1 MPTGRE
7 PGPHRPRRATP
18 RAPRH
23 LPVTPPSPR
32 CARTP
37 PTRPAAPPPFQG
49 TCSTTKGSSVR
60 PEVSTYPRGRRP
72 GPLRRLATLGVV
84 SSTLLAG
91 VVTTSATLL
100 TGAVLP
106 ATSAAAADTPT
117 DLARFGT
124 ATADKVQSDSTG
136 NFPASNAI
144 DGNDTTRWA
153 SGNGTDSAAS
163 TFTAV
168 LTTDLGASA
177 TISGLTVKWEAS
189 YASTYRVEV
198 ASVDPASPS
207 SWTQVYATTTSTG
220 GTQNF
225 TVTDPVNAA
234 NPVKARYIRL
244 DMDKRGPVN
253 TTHYY
258 GYSIYTLSAFGTF
271 DTPQVGFGNQNL
283 SVAGGSTATVPL
295 TLSNA
300 AATDQTVHVR
310 TSGGSA
316 TAGVDYT
323 GVDTDVTFPAGA
335 LTASVS
341 VPTTDEGALVPTR
354 TVGLTLTAPSAGI
367 VVGNLGTSTLTITP
381 KGTPVDAGTSSL
393 LDGFESGVPTS
404 YTGWGSATAA
414 TPVLSTVSNTAVPNG
429 VADNHVL
436 QARLGTTGSY
446 YGFTFEPK
454 DGSGKNIL
462 LDWSNYDGFSF
473 YFLGKN
479 TGKTFN
485 FELHNRDASNAE
497 VAFDQN
503 VVDNSTGWRKVSVL
517 FSDLRLKSNH
527 AAPNRFNPT
536 TSTGFAVT
544 LTGFGATGDYTFDDF
559 TLFSRS
565 SLIDDFESPI
575 TLGSP
580 ANQVGY
586 FASASTPGQVT
597 AAVSTQ
603 DRGTVAGNHVL
614 GGTYQIT
621 TGATGSLVNNLTYS
635 QDWSSYRGLSFWWYA
650 SQPVQPASATTGAQI
665 PVQIKVGSGASAQ
678 TWTASFID
686 NWANGNRWKLVKLP
700 FISFAP
706 VGGTADAVLDLSAVR
721 GFSLGFPDGTAATPY
736 SIDDV
741 QVYGTPLVQT
751 DVSVSAP
758 DVTLVNAGQTAHI
771 GLTLTTA
778 SGQPTSAAVA
788 VKWATGV
795 SSATAADYTAG
806 SGTLTFPIGTT
817 SGTTLTFD
825 VKALAGA
832 AQAAALTIPITLT
845 NPAVQLPQTAPIVV
859 VNAHGLPYLDST
871 LPTAQRVS
879 DLLGRMSLAQK
890 AGQMAQAERGNIT
903 NPRTIASLGLG
914 SLLSGGGSVPA
925 GNTPAAW
932 QAMID
937 GFQTEALASPL
948 QIPLLYGA
956 DAVHGHS
963 NVKNATIFPHNIGLG
978 ATRDPALVEKL
989 AKDTASETK
998 TTGVNWAFAPCLC
1011 VSRDERWG
1019 RTYESFGEDPALVT
1033 SFAGPNIIG
1042 LQGSD
1047 PTDKSG
1053 ADEVLAS
1060 AKHWAGDG
1068 GTSYD
1073 ASKAGTG
1080 AYPIDQGI
1088 TNVTSMQQF
1097 KDLYTTPYVPA
1108 IAAGIGTIMP
1118 SYSSV
1123 SVNGSTP
1130 IKMSANKELNTDLLK
1145 TQMGF
1150 SGFLI
1155 SDWLAIDQIPG
1166 ANYKAKTVTAV
1177 NAGMDMAMAPS
1188 NYPDFI
1194 TAVISSVGDG
1204 TITIDRVN
1212 DAVSRILTQK
1222 FELGL
1227 FEHPFTDTSQRDQF
1241 GGAAH
1246 RADAADAAA
1255 KSQVLLKNTN
1265 NALPLATTGNLYVA
1279 GSNAND
1285 LGNQMGGWTISWQGG
1300 SGNTMTAGTTILQ
1313 GIQAGAPGL
1322 DVHYSKTAG
1331 DPTAGYTQGLVVVGE
1346 TPYAEGQGDVGNNGR
1361 TLNMSAADKTAV
1373 DTVCAAMKCTVLVIS
1388 GRPQLITPVLG
1399 EANAVVAGFLPGS
1412 EGEGVADVLLGT
1424 KPFTGRL
1431 PLTWPSSIAQVP
1443 INVGDAD
1450 YNPAFAFGWGLRT
1463 DDPAARLVKA
1473 ASLLPA
1479 GPTKTALSD
1488 LAASYTG
1495 TERQFVTAHAP
1506 QLVAIAAQL
1515 NGTDQTR
1522 SAAADLVVSL
1532 PRDVAQAAMVAGAA
1546 DLPAG
1551 SAAAS
1556 ADAEHTLL
1564 TGQAETAAR
1573 ALLTIA
1579 GISADVPAVPETT
1592 ATTSPATAD
1601 GAHGWFVHPV
1611 TVTLTAT
1618 GGNGA
1623 RTIEY
1628 KIDGAAG
1635 WTEYTAPVLV
1645 SAEGTHTVSYR
1656 SRTASATEE
1665 TRTLSLKIDT
1675 IAPVVG
1681 ATVSAADPAVV
1692 TLTATDAVSGVD
1704 SIRYRV
1710 NGGQWN
1716 VYTAAV
1722 SVPRTGSA
1730 QTVEF
1735 SSTDQAGNTGTTG
1748 SATVAAKA
1756 DVQTN
1761 TVITSAPTTLSTKE
1775 TGEIVARTQAAAAF
1789 SGRFRLYDGTTLLA
1803 ESPVYQ
1809 GQGGTGQNPVYEA
1822 SYTFREAGSGLATG
1836 RRQLSVRFVGATG
1849 TASSTS
1855 AVAEVSV
1862 YFTDTPP
1869 DSKFYTEISWL
1880 SESGITTG
1888 NADGTFAPGKPVSR
1902 QAMAAFLY
1910 RLVNPGATAPAC
1922 TVAPFADVP
1931 VGSDF
1936 CGEISWLKSKNI
1948 TTGFE
1953 GNTFRPGAS
1962 IERQAMAAF
1971 LYRLEHPAAP
1981 VAPACTTKPFN
1992 DVPVSNA
1999 FCGEIT
2005 WLVAKGVTTGYDG
2018 GLFKPTVSVERQAM
2032 AAFLYRLEHPTT

>member
-1 MPTGRE
+1 M
-7 PGPHRPRRATP
+7 
-18 RAPRH
+18 
-23 LPVTPPSPR
+23 
-32 CARTP
+32 
-37 PTRPAAPPPFQG
+37 
-49 TCSTTKGSSVR
+49 TKGSSVR
-60 PEVSTYPRGRRP
+60 PDVSTYRRGRRF
-72 GPLRRLATLGVV
+72 GPLRRLTTLGVV

-91 VVTTSATLL
+91 VVSTSAATLL
-100 TGAVLP
+100 TGVVLP
-106 ATSAAAADTPT
+106 VSSASAADTPT
-117 DLARFGT
+117 DLAVFGT

-168 LTTDLGASA
+168 LTADLGALA
-177 TISGLTVKWEAS
+177 TVSGVAIKWEAS

-198 ASVDPASPS
+198 ASVDPANPA
-207 SWTQVYATTTSTG
+207 SWTQVYSTTTSTG

-234 NPVKARYIRL
+234 TPVKARYIRL

-258 GYSIYTLSAFGTF
+258 GYSVYTFSAFGAF
-271 DTPQVGFGNQNL
+271 DTPQVGFGSQNVT
-283 SVAGGSTATVPL
+283 VAGGSAASVPL

-310 TSGGSA
+310 TVGGSA
-316 TAGVDYT
+316 AAGVDYAA
-323 GVDTDVTFPAGA
+323 VDQDVTFPAGSR
-335 LTASVS
+335 TATVT

-354 TVGLTLTAPSAGI
+354 TVGLALSAPSAGI
-367 VVGNLGTSTLTITP
+367 VIGNLGTSTVTIAP
-381 KGTPVDAGTSSL
+381 KGTPVSTGTSSL

-414 TPVLSTVSNTAVPNG
+414 TPVLSTVGNTAVPNG
-429 VADNHVL
+429 VNDNHVL
-436 QARLGTTGSY
+436 VATLGATGSY

-454 DGSGKNIL
+454 DSGGKNIL
-462 LDWSNYDGFSF
+462 LDWSGYDGFSF

-485 FELHNRDASNAE
+485 FELHNRDASNTE

-544 LTGFGATGDYTFDDF
+544 LTGFGATGAYTFDDF

-580 ANQVGY
+580 ANPVGY
-586 FASASTPGQVT
+586 FVSSTNPGEVT
-597 AAVSTQ
+597 AAVATQ
-603 DRGTVAGNHVL
+603 DRGSVAGNHIL
-614 GGTYQIT
+614 GGSYHIA
-621 TGATGSLVNNLTYS
+621 TGATGSLTNNLAYS

-665 PVQIKVGSGASAQ
+665 PVQIRVGSGAAAQ

-686 NWANGNRWKLVKLP
+686 NWADGNRWKLVKLP
-700 FISFAP
+700 FASFAP
-706 VGGTADAVLDLSAVR
+706 VGGAADAVLDLTGVR

-736 SIDDV
+736 SLDDV

-758 DVTLVNAGQTAHI
+758 DVTLVDAGQTAHI

-778 SGQPTSAAVA
+778 SGQPTTAAVA

-795 SSATAADYTAG
+795 SSATAADFTAG

-817 SGTTLTFD
+817 TGTTLSFD

-832 AQAAALTIPITLT
+832 AQASALSIPITLT

-859 VNAHGLPYLDST
+859 INAHGLPYLNSS
-871 LPTAQRVS
+871 LPTSQRVA
-879 DLLGRMSLAQK
+879 DLVGRMSLAQK

-937 GFQTEALASPL
+937 GFQTEALAGPL

-978 ATRDPALVEKL
+978 ATREPALIERL

-1033 SFAGPNIIG
+1033 SFAAENVIG
-1042 LQGSD
+1042 LQGTD
-1047 PTDKSG
+1047 PTDKTA

-1073 ASKAGTG
+1073 SSKAGTG

-1118 SYSSV
+1118 SYSSL

-1145 TQMGF
+1145 TEMGF

-1194 TAVISSVGDG
+1194 TAVINSVGDG
-1204 TITIDRVN
+1204 TISIDRVN

-1246 RADAADAAA
+1246 RADAAEAAA
-1255 KSQVLLKNTN
+1255 KSQVLLKNSG
-1265 NALPLATTGNLYVA
+1265 NALPLASTGNLYVA

-1313 GIQAGAPGL
+1313 GIQQGAPGL
-1322 DVHYSKTAG
+1322 DVHYSKTAT

-1346 TPYAEGQGDVGNNGR
+1346 TPYAEGQGDVGNNSR

-1388 GRPQLITPVLG
+1388 GRPQLITPVLT

-1412 EGEGVADVLLGT
+1412 EGEGVADVLLGK

-1443 INVGDAD
+1443 INVGDANYD
-1450 YNPAFAFGWGLRT
+1450 PAFAYGWGLRT
-1463 DDPAARLVKA
+1463 DDAGARLTRA
-1473 ASLLPA
+1473 AALLPDGA
-1479 GPTKTALSD
+1479 AKTALSD
-1488 LAASYTG
+1488 LAASYSG
-1495 TERQFVTAHAP
+1495 TEREFVTAHAA
-1506 QLVAIAAQL
+1506 QLVAVAAQL
-1515 NGTDQTR
+1515 NGTTQPQA
-1522 SAAADLVVSL
+1522 AAADLVVSVA
-1532 PRDVAQAAMVAGAA
+1532 RDVAQSAMVAGAVS
-1546 DLPAG
+1546 LPAG

-1564 TGQAETAAR
+1564 TGQADAAAR

-1579 GISADVPAVPETT
+1579 GISSEVPTTPETT

-1611 TVTLTAT
+1611 TVTLAAT
-1618 GGNGA
+1618 GGAG
-1623 RTIEY
+1623 TVTTEY
-1628 KIDGAAG
+1628 KIDDAAA
-1635 WTEYTAPVLV
+1635 WTVYTTPVLV
-1645 SAEGTHTVSYR
+1645 SADGDHTVSYR
-1656 SRTASATEE
+1656 SRTATATEDA
-1665 TRTLSLKIDT
+1665 RSLAVKIDT
-1675 IAPVVG
+1675 TAPAAQ

-1692 TLTATDAVSGVD
+1692 TVTATDSTSGVE
-1704 SIRYRV
+1704 SIRYRI
-1710 NGGQWN
+1710 GGGAWID
-1716 VYTAAV
+1716 YTAAV
-1722 SVPRTGSA
+1722 SVPRTSAA
-1730 QTVEF
+1730 QTVQF
-1735 SSTDQAGNTGTTG
+1735 SATDQAGNVSTTG

-1761 TVITSAPTTLSTKE
+1761 TVITGAPATLSTKE
-1775 TGEIVARTQAAAAF
+1775 TGEIAARTSATAPF
-1789 SGRFRLYDGTTLLA
+1789 SGRFRLYDGATLLA
-1803 ESPVYQ
+1803 ESPLFQ
-1809 GQGGTGQNPVYEA
+1809 GQVGGGDNPLYEA
-1822 SYTFREAGSGLATG
+1822 SYTFREAGSGMATG
-1836 RRQLSVRFVGATG
+1836 RRQLTVQFVGGAG
-1849 TASSTS
+1849 TAGSTS
-1855 AVAEVSV
+1855 AVAEVAV
-1862 YFTDTPP
+1862 YFFDTPP
-1869 DSKFYTEISWL
+1869 TAKFYTEISWL
-1880 SESGITTG
+1880 SASGITTG
-1888 NADGTFAPGKPVSR
+1888 NADGSFTPAASVSR

-1910 RLVNPGATAPAC
+1910 RLANPGVTAPVC
-1922 TVAPFADVP
+1922 TVAPFTDVP

-1936 CGEISWLKSKNI
+1936 CGEISWLKAQNI
-1948 TTGFE
+1948 TSGFA

-1971 LYRLEHPAAP
+1971 LYRLEHRSAP
-1981 VAPACTTKPFN
+1981 VAPACTTAPFK
-1992 DVPVSNA
+1992 DVPVSNP
-1999 FCGEIT
+1999 FCGEIN
-2005 WLVAKGVTTGYDG
+2005 WLVTAGVTTGFDG
-2018 GLFKPTVSVERQAM
+2018 GFFKPVASVERQAM